1 MASSV
6 EDLARAN
13 LSVETEV
20 TRKVFNRLIWFLF
33 VAMLA
38 MTLDRGNI
46 AFAALSMNK
55 ALGLSA
61 TAFGLATTFY
71 SLGFVAA
78 EIPSNMALSRFGA
91 RLWIARIMI
100 TWGLASTATMLVT
113 GTISLYALRVLLG
126 LAEGGFFPG
135 VILYISY
142 WFPERQRARATGLV
156 LLAQPISMVLGAP
169 ISGRILD
176 MGGTLGLAG
185 WRWLFLLEGIPSI
198 VLGVFAFLWLTD
210 GPAKAGW
217 LTQDERTVLERTIQG
232 QELPRPD
239 RSSATLWRELR
250 SRTLLLLCLGYIGI
264 PMSLGTF
271 ALWSPQ
277 IVRAALS
284 ARSSFSYVGWVTAIP
299 ALCACIFMVYWT
311 ARSDRH
317 RERTWHLIA
326 AVLLTAA
333 GWLVLITSRGAVAQI
348 AGLCL
353 AAMGAFA
360 SQSLYYPF
368 ATALLSPRARPI
380 GLAAVSASA
389 VLGASVSPIIV
400 GVLKDVTGSFA
411 GGLLISTGMLLV
423 TAVLAFAVTKIS
435 VNPPSAATP
444 IPST

>member
-1 MASSV
+1 MASST
-6 EDLARAN
+6 EESAGGN
-13 LSVETEV
+13 LSREAQV

-113 GTISLYALRVLLG
+113 GATSLYALRVLLG

-142 WFPERQRARATGLV
+142 WFPERHRARATGLV

-169 ISGRILD
+169 LSGRILD
-176 MGGTLGLAG
+176 MGGTLGLEG
-185 WRWLFLLEGIPSI
+185 WRWLFLIEGIPSI
-198 VLGVFAFLWLTD
+198 ILGVFAFLWLTD
-210 GPAKAGW
+210 RPAKAGW
-217 LTQDERTVLERTIQG
+217 LTQDERTVLERSIQS

-284 ARSSFSYVGWVTAIP
+284 AGSSFSYVGWVTAIP
-299 ALCACIFMVYWT
+299 ALCACVFMVYWT

-317 RERTWHLIA
+317 RERTGHLIA

-333 GWLVLITSRGAVAQI
+333 GWLVLVASRGAAAQVG
-348 AGLCL
+348 GLCL

-368 ATALLSPRARPI
+368 ATGLLSPRARPI

-389 VLGASVSPIIV
+389 VLGASISPIIV

-411 GGLLISTGMLLV
+411 GGILVSTGMLLV
-423 TAVLAFAVTKIS
+423 TSALAFAVTKITVNSSS
-435 VNPPSAATP
+435 VPTSVPS
-444 IPST
+444 S